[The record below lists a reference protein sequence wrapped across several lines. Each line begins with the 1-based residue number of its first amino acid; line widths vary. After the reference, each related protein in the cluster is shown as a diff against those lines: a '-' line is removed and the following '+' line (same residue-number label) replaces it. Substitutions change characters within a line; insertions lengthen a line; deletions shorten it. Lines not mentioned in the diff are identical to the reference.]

1 MLSYEAFKDYVRER
15 VLDTFPPGYENA
27 EVRIENVVK
36 ANAELSGLSVWK
48 EDTTLAPN
56 LYLNPCYED
65 YVNGMSLDEVV
76 DLIAKSYVK
85 AIDEMKINEEIGARL
100 KDAEYVRNH
109 VIFELVGREQNAEL
123 ITERP
128 NRDFLDLSI
137 VYTVI
142 VGMDEKGVAAS
153 AVTNELMEEFSLT
166 EEELYQAAYENTRT
180 LYQPKIL
187 DLVDVIGPDE
197 ACEKN
202 YDKIFLLTNSMVI
215 GGSVMMIYD
224 DALQKLANA
233 LIDPEKSKDAPR
245 EILVVPSSRH
255 EVLGMALI
263 DSDMIGHCQQIL
275 QDINSSCV
283 GLEDRLSNNVYKYD
297 ADEHVLTMATDVPN
311 RRLDDM
317 EQTKNM
323 SI

>member
-1 MLSYEAFKDYVRER
+1 
-15 VLDTFPPGYENA
+15 
-27 EVRIENVVK
+27 
-36 ANAELSGLSVWK
+36 
-48 EDTTLAPN
+48 
-56 LYLNPCYED
+56 
-65 YVNGMSLDEVV
+65 
-76 DLIAKSYVK
+76 
-85 AIDEMKINEEIGARL
+85 KI
-100 KDAEYVRNH
+100 
-109 VIFELVGREQNAEL
+109 
-123 ITERP
+123 
-128 NRDFLDLSI
+128 
-137 VYTVI
+137 
-142 VGMDEKGVAAS
+142 M
-153 AVTNELMEEFSLT
+153 
-166 EEELYQAAYENTRT
+166 
-180 LYQPKIL
+180 

-263 DSDMIGHCQQIL
+263 DPDMIGRSQQIL